1 MRSFRP
7 KTVVTSRLVSR
18 DTGEEHVAFGVVR
31 WVDEERKQVF
41 VSFKDSAG
49 VVEFDDVTPATEE
62 ELKDFL
68 ANYVMSR

>member
-1 MRSFRP
+1 M
-7 KTVVTSRLVSR
+7 
-18 DTGEEHVAFGVVR
+18 AFGVVR